1 MSLHNHVDEIDVEH
15 RADKEDGVVD
25 EDMEVLQRAYRL
37 VGVNP
42 EDYIHPRSSSITA
55 GDADPGSDSDDVD
68 DFELLRDIQN
78 RFSIVADE
86 QPLSTLSPV
95 SADEE
100 EDEFEMLRSIQRR
113 FAAYESDTL
122 SNKPDQS
129 RDYDGS
135 LKMDSDDIAVES
147 QTSSKRPSMLAF
159 EKGSLPKAALAF
171 VDAIKKNR
179 SQQKFIRSK
188 MIHLEARI
196 EENKKLRK
204 RCKILK
210 DFQCSCKRRTSSAL
224 SQMIDPRVQ
233 LISAAKPQAKDSSKK
248 DKRLSGMYYGP
259 AENSHV
265 ACHRMALAK
274 FPRVDRKKWSIVERE
289 NLGKGIR
296 QQFQEMVLQISVD
309 QFSGQQGV
317 SGDSD
322 DLDNILASIKDLDIA
337 PEKIREFLPKV
348 NWDKLASMYLQGRS
362 GAECEARWLNFE
374 DPLINRDPWTASED
388 KNLLFTIQQ
397 KGLNNWIEIAV
408 SLGTNRTPFQC
419 LSRYQR
425 SLNASILKRE
435 WTKDEDDKLRS
446 AVAIFG
452 VRDWQ
457 AVASTLEGRAG
468 TQCSNRWK
476 KSLDPAR
483 TKRGYFTPYEDVR
496 LKIAVMLFGPKNW
509 NKKAE
514 FLPGRN
520 QVQCRERWFNCLD
533 PSLRRCEWTEE
544 EDLRLEIAIQEHG
557 YSWAKVAACVPSRTD
572 NECRRR
578 WKKLFPDEVPLLQ
591 EARKIQKAAL
601 ISNFVD
607 RETERPALG
616 PADFRPRPNTDLLC
630 NTDGPRPVPKRNVKT
645 RKTPVSRN
653 EKSATGDAPK
663 KRKSNYQR
671 FQTDATAQ
679 VGIAYNTSFVPEEVQ
694 SSKPQ
699 RKRNRRGASN
709 AKRIGV
715 PDLRSDSEWCAKQN
729 LDTQSLGLQLNS
741 KESDRTNSDCTETVD
756 ENILEVFENKVAEKL
771 TEKIACFSEQKKNQN
786 STGSSGV
793 SVLSEMTSGF
803 VDYNPSILTD
813 TTLLASTTV
822 DDIEELKGKSV
833 ADRDLDDSNSFS
845 LPHSCLELRTVD
857 SEGVD
862 SYSVDEFTAK
872 SNGVCNPT
880 QGRRKK
886 NGKTSNNS
894 HDNLFLPSQQ
904 IEQETLGTKKPHR
917 HNQSKKRKHN
927 NTGTS
932 TLGTLEAV
940 EEVDDCTLLGFL
952 QKRLKRTAVTHNETV
967 DCSSSTPLNVDDDD
981 NEPTIASFL
990 NKLKR
995 KKHQRPSGCELN

>member
-1 MSLHNHVDEIDVEH
+1 MSCHNHGDEGDVELP
-15 RADKEDGVVD
+15 ANKEDDVVD

-42 EDYIHPRSSSITA
+42 EDYINPRLSSPA
-55 GDADPGSDSDDVD
+55 VGDANSGFDSDDD
-68 DFELLRDIQN
+68 DFELLRNIQN
-78 RFSIVADE
+78 RFSIVDDE
-86 QPLSTLSPV
+86 QPLSTLPPV
-95 SADEE
+95 SLDEE

-113 FAAYESDTL
+113 FAAYESDVL
-122 SNKPDQS
+122 SNKPNES
-129 RDYDGS
+129 RDYVGS
-135 LKMDSDDIAVES
+135 LKMDSHNTAAES
-147 QTSSKRPSMLAF
+147 QTSSKRPSMVAF

-210 DFQCSCKRRTSSAL
+210 DFQGSCKRKTTCAL

-265 ACHRMALAK
+265 ACYRMALAK

-309 QFSGQQGV
+309 QISGLQGFSA
-317 SGDSD
+317 DSD
-322 DLDNILASIKDLDIA
+322 DLDNILASIKDLDIT

-348 NWDKLASMYLQGRS
+348 NWDKLASMYLHGRS

-374 DPLINRDPWTASED
+374 DPLINRDPWTTSED

-408 SLGTNRTPFQC
+408 SSGTNRTPFQC

-483 TKRGYFTPYEDVR
+483 TKRGHFTPDEDNR
-496 LKIAVMLFGPKNW
+496 LKIAVLLLGPKNW

-572 NECRRR
+572 NDCRRR
-578 WKKLFPDEVPLLQ
+578 WKKLFPNEVPLLQ

-607 RETERPALG
+607 RESERPALG
-616 PADFRPRPNTDLLC
+616 PADFRPRLNTDILC
-630 NTDGPRPVPKRNVKT
+630 HTDDPKPAPKRNAKT
-645 RKTPVSRN
+645 RKMPVSRN
-653 EKSATGDAPK
+653 EKSATGDAPR

-671 FQTDATAQ
+671 NQADATAR
-679 VGIAYNTSFVPEEVQ
+679 VGIANNTSSVPEEVQ
-694 SSKPQ
+694 SLKPP
-699 RKRNRRGASN
+699 RKRNRHEACTVKRTGVLELHSN
-709 AKRIGV
+709 K
-715 PDLRSDSEWCAKQN
+715 WCAKQN
-729 LDTQSLGLQLNS
+729 LNTRSVGVQLSS
-741 KESDRTNSDCTETVD
+741 KECEMTNSDFTETVD
-756 ENILEVFENKVAEKL
+756 GNGLEVFENKIADKL
-771 TEKIACFSEQKKNQN
+771 SERDVFFSEPEENQN

-793 SVLSEMTSGF
+793 SVLSEMTN
-803 VDYNPSILTD
+803 DMDEYNPSILPD

-822 DDIEELKGKSV
+822 DDIEELKGKSG

-845 LPHSCLELRTVD
+845 LPLSCLELRTID
-857 SEGVD
+857 GEGVD
-862 SYSVDEFTAK
+862 SYSVDK
-872 SNGVCNPT
+872 STDKSHEVCKQP

-886 NGKTSNNS
+886 NSKTSHKNHNYS
-894 HDNLFLPSQQ
+894 FLSCQQ
-904 IEQETLGTKKPHR
+904 VEQERLGMNEPRHR
-917 HNQSKKRKHN
+917 NQSKKRKHSST
-927 NTGTS
+927 NTS
-932 TLGTLEAV
+932 LLGTLEAV
-940 EEVDDCTLLGFL
+940 EEVDNCTLVGFL
-952 QKRLKRTAVTHNETV
+952 QKRLKKV
-967 DCSSSTPLNVDDDD
+967 DCSSGTPLEVDNDD
-981 NEPTIASFL
+981 NDRIASFL

-995 KKHQRPSGCELN
+995 KKHQPPSDG

>member
-1 MSLHNHVDEIDVEH
+1 MWKRKPGFFGVPVLERYYGACGGNKIIEFLGVCFAHTAMSLHNHVDEIDVEH

-55 GDADPGSDSDDVD
+55 GDADPGSDSNDVD

-468 TQCSNRWK
+468 TQCSNRGGMNVLERKGRGCRLLEEESAESSVVLLSHFILLYCFMFFLLTLQQGRACDWVGSLK
-476 KSLDPAR
+476 PRQVYDDDKGGRRTFGNGGAGDEEIASYRREYSAVVQKHSLDWYRSQEEREAFVGWDDL
-483 TKRGYFTPYEDVR
+483 KQKMLVR
-496 LKIAVMLFGPKNW
+496 FRATREGTLVGRFLTIKQETIVEEYRNRFDKLLAPV
-509 NKKAE
+509 A
-514 FLPGRN
+514 FLPT
-520 QVQCRERWFNCLD
+520 VVL
-533 PSLRRCEWTEE
+533 EE
-544 EDLRLEIAIQEHG
+544 TFMNGLNPWLKSEVETLEPNGLAQ
-557 YSWAKVAACVPSRTD
+557 WAGPT
-572 NECRRR
+572 
-578 WKKLFPDEVPLLQ
+578 DEVGLKS
-591 EARKIQKAAL
+591 RK
-601 ISNFVD
+601 
-607 RETERPALG
+607 
-616 PADFRPRPNTDLLC
+616 
-630 NTDGPRPVPKRNVKT
+630 
-645 RKTPVSRN
+645 
-653 EKSATGDAPK
+653 
-663 KRKSNYQR
+663 
-671 FQTDATAQ
+671 
-679 VGIAYNTSFVPEEVQ
+679 
-694 SSKPQ
+694 
-699 RKRNRRGASN
+699 
-709 AKRIGV
+709 
-715 PDLRSDSEWCAKQN
+715 
-729 LDTQSLGLQLNS
+729 
-741 KESDRTNSDCTETVD
+741 
-756 ENILEVFENKVAEKL
+756 
-771 TEKIACFSEQKKNQN
+771 
-786 STGSSGV
+786 
-793 SVLSEMTSGF
+793 
-803 VDYNPSILTD
+803 
-813 TTLLASTTV
+813 
-822 DDIEELKGKSV
+822 
-833 ADRDLDDSNSFS
+833 
-845 LPHSCLELRTVD
+845 
-857 SEGVD
+857 
-862 SYSVDEFTAK
+862 
-872 SNGVCNPT
+872 
-880 QGRRKK
+880 
-886 NGKTSNNS
+886 
-894 HDNLFLPSQQ
+894 
-904 IEQETLGTKKPHR
+904 
-917 HNQSKKRKHN
+917 
-927 NTGTS
+927 
-932 TLGTLEAV
+932 
-940 EEVDDCTLLGFL
+940 
-952 QKRLKRTAVTHNETV
+952 
-967 DCSSSTPLNVDDDD
+967 
-981 NEPTIASFL
+981 
-990 NKLKR
+990 
-995 KKHQRPSGCELN
+995 